1 MAGKQTRLID
11 QVKDFLGKEYLSLE
25 QLYKYLHSHP
35 ELSSQEKNTSERIAE
50 ELRKCGFEVAA
61 RIGGYGVVG
70 VFKNGTGPT
79 IMLRTEMDALPIEE
93 KTGLDYASKV
103 RAVDADGKEVP
114 VMHACGHDIHMT
126 VFIGT
131 ARLLTHLKNHWK
143 GTLVMV
149 GQPAEEIGK
158 GAKAMIADKLFT
170 RFHHPDYIMALH
182 VSSYVPCGKVAYFEE
197 DSATANVDTVEII
210 IRGVGSHAAYPDAAK
225 DTITIA
231 AQVVLAL
238 QTIVKREI
246 YPLHSAII
254 TVGSIHGG
262 TSSNI
267 IPDEVRL
274 QLDFRYFHH
283 YLRNKI
289 IQAIKRITR
298 GIALASGVS
307 ENLMPI
313 VVVNEESSVPGVYND
328 TELTR
333 RIAKALEVV
342 LGKENVIESPPV
354 LNSDDFGQYCKVE
367 PRIPLTFFSLG
378 ARDPT
383 LHGED
388 KKVDKPL
395 PGLHSPYF
403 APLPEPTIKTG
414 IKAMTAAILELMKK
428 NGRER

>member
-1 MAGKQTRLID
+1 MAGKQTKLID
-11 QVKDFLGKEYLSLE
+11 QVKDFLDKEYLSLE

-79 IMLRTEMDALPIEE
+79 VMLRTEIDALPIEE
-93 KTGLDYASKV
+93 RTGLDYASKV

-126 VFIGT
+126 IFIGT
-131 ARLLTHLKNHWK
+131 AYLLTHLKKHWK

-158 GAKAMIADKLFT
+158 GAKAMITDGLFN
-170 RFHHPDYIMALH
+170 RFPRPDCILALH
-182 VSSYVPCGKVAYFEE
+182 SNPYFPAGKVTYIEG
-197 DSATANVDTVEII
+197 SATANVDSVEII
-210 IRGVGSHAAYPDAAK
+210 IRGVGSHAAYPNAAK
-225 DTITIA
+225 DPIVIA

-238 QTIVKREI
+238 QTIVSREI

-267 IPDEVRL
+267 IPGEVRL

-298 GIALASGVS
+298 GIALASGIP

-313 VVVNEESSVPGVYND
+313 VVVNEESSIPGVYND
-328 TELTR
+328 PELTR
-333 RIAKALEVV
+333 RIVKALEVV
-342 LGKENVIESPPV
+342 LGKENVIESSAV

-367 PRIPLTFFSLG
+367 PRIPLTIFSLG

-383 LHGED
+383 LHEED

-395 PGLHSPYF
+395 PELHSPYF
-403 APLPEPTIKTG
+403 AVLPEPTIKTG
-414 IKAMTAAILELMKK
+414 IKAMIAAILELMKK
-428 NGRER
+428 DGKER

>member
-1 MAGKQTRLID
+1 MAGKQTKLIN

-50 ELRKCGFEVAA
+50 ELRKCGFEVTA

-93 KTGLDYASKV
+93 KTRLDYASKV
-103 RAVDADGKEVP
+103 RAMNANGEEVL
-114 VMHACGHDIHMT
+114 VMHACGHDIHMA

-158 GAKAMIADKLFT
+158 GAKAMIANGLFT
-170 RFHHPDYIMALH
+170 RFPHPDYIMALH
-182 VSSYVPCGKVAYFEE
+182 VSSYVPCGKVAYLAEG
-197 DSATANVDTVEII
+197 SATANVDTVEVI

-225 DTITIA
+225 DTIVIA

-238 QTIVKREI
+238 QTIVRREI

-267 IPDEVRL
+267 IPSEVRL
-274 QLDFRYFHH
+274 RLDFRYFHY

-289 IQAIKRITR
+289 IQAIKRITK
-298 GIALASGVS
+298 GIALASGVP

-328 TELTR
+328 PELTR
-333 RIAKALEVV
+333 RITKALEVV

-354 LNSDDFGQYCKVE
+354 LSSDDFGQYCKVE
-367 PRIPLTFFSLG
+367 PRIPLTIFSLG

-383 LHGED
+383 LHEED

-395 PGLHSPYF
+395 PELHSPYF

-414 IKAMTAAILELMKK
+414 IKTMTTTVLELMKS
-428 NGRER
+428 E

>member
-1 MAGKQTRLID
+1 MAGKQTQLID
-11 QVKDFLGKEYLSLE
+11 RVKDFLGKEYPSLE

-61 RIGGYGVVG
+61 RIGGYGIVG
-70 VFKNGTGPT
+70 LFKNGTGPT

-103 RAVDADGKEVP
+103 HAMNADGKEVP

-131 ARLLTHLKNHWK
+131 AHLLKRLKNHWK

-158 GAKAMIADKLFT
+158 GAKAMIADGLFI
-170 RFHHPDYIMALH
+170 RFPRPDCILALH
-182 VSSYVPCGKVAYFEE
+182 STPYFPAGKVAYIEG
-197 DSATANVDTVEII
+197 SATASVDSVEII

-225 DTITIA
+225 DPIVIA

-238 QTIVKREI
+238 QTIVSREI

-267 IPDEVRL
+267 IPDKVRL

-289 IQAIKRITR
+289 IQAIKRITG
-298 GIALASGVS
+298 GIALASGIP

-313 VVVNEESSVPGVYND
+313 VVVNEESSVPGVYNNP
-328 TELTR
+328 ELTR
-333 RIAKALEVV
+333 RIVKAVEVV
-342 LGKENVIESPPV
+342 MGKENVIESSAV
-354 LNSDDFGQYCKVE
+354 LSSDDFGQYCKVE
-367 PRIPLTFFSLG
+367 PRIPVTIFSLG
-378 ARDPT
+378 TKYST
-383 LHGED
+383 LHEED
-388 KKVDKPL
+388 KKVDNPL
-395 PGLHSPYF
+395 PELHSPYF

-414 IKAMTAAILELMKK
+414 IKAMIAAVLELMKK
-428 NGRER
+428 DGKER